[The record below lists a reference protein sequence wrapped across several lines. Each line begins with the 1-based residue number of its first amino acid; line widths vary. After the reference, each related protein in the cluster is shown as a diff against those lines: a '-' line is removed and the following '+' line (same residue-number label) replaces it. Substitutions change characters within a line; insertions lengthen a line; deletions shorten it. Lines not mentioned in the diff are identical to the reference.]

1 MKKIKDIKVLIINPN
16 SSEDMTK
23 DIQRVAEAYA
33 DGEYTVKTVSTPGA
47 PEFID
52 YYIDAAKAA
61 PGMMKIIQDKYDEFD
76 AFIVACHCDPNLDL
90 LKEFCD
96 KPVIGI
102 GEASMKMASML
113 GHSFSVISTGSHS
126 IANKEMLIHKYG
138 LDNSAASVRAPETD
152 VVSYNSADLFMS
164 AAKAAVEKDAAE
176 VLVLGC
182 AGMAGIDK
190 AISERFNVPVL
201 DGIIC
206 AMMMA
211 VGMVKAGYSTSKYR
225 QYSGPEK

>member
-1 MKKIKDIKVLIINPN
+1 MKKFKDISVLIINPN
-16 SSEDMTK
+16 SSQAMT
-23 DIQRVAEAYA
+23 DDVQRVAEAYA
-33 DGEYTVKTVSTPGA
+33 DGEFRVDTVCTPGA

-52 YYIDAAKAA
+52 YYIDAAQAA
-61 PGMMKIIQDKYDEFD
+61 PGMLQLIRDNYDKYD

-90 LKEFCD
+90 LKEVCD

-138 LDNSAASVRAPETD
+138 LDTAAASVRAPEAD
-152 VVSYNSADLFMS
+152 VTSYNSADLFLS
-164 AAKAAVEKDAAE
+164 AAKTAIEKDAAE

-190 AISERFNVPVL
+190 AIQKEFNVPVL

-206 AMMMA
+206 ALMLA
-211 VGMVKAGYSTSKYR
+211 VGMVKAGYTTSKFR
-225 QYSGPEK
+225 QYAGTGA

>member
-1 MKKIKDIKVLIINPN
+1 MKKLKDISVLIINPN
-16 SSEDMTK
+16 SSQAMTD
-23 DIQRVAEAYA
+23 DIQRVAEEFAG
-33 DGEYTVKTVSTPGA
+33 GEFRVNTVCTPGA

-52 YYIDAAKAA
+52 YYIDAAQAA
-61 PGMMKIIQDKYDEFD
+61 PGMLQLIRDHYDQYD

-90 LKEFCD
+90 LKEVCA
-96 KPVIGI
+96 KPVVGI

-138 LDNSAASVRAPETD
+138 LDTAAASVRAPEAD
-152 VVSYNSADLFMS
+152 VTSYNSADLFMS
-164 AAKAAVEKDAAE
+164 AAKAAIEKDSAE

-190 AISERFNVPVL
+190 AIQQEFNVPVL

-206 AMMMA
+206 ALIMA
-211 VGMVKAGYSTSKYR
+211 VGMVKAGYTTSKFR
-225 QYSGPEK
+225 QYAGAGA

>member
-1 MKKIKDIKVLIINPN
+1 MKKFKDIRVLIINPN
-16 SSEDMTK
+16 SSQAMT
-23 DIQRVAEAYA
+23 DDVQRVAEEYA
-33 DGEYTVKTVSTPGA
+33 DGEFHVDTVCTPGA

-52 YYIDAAKAA
+52 YYIDAAQAA
-61 PGMMKIIQDKYDEFD
+61 PGMLQLVRDNYDKYD

-90 LKEFCD
+90 LKEVCD

-138 LDNSAASVRAPETD
+138 LDTSAASVRAPESD

-164 AAKAAVEKDAAE
+164 AAKAAIEKDSAE

-190 AISERFNVPVL
+190 AIQKEFNVPVL

-206 AMMMA
+206 ALMMA
-211 VGMVKAGYSTSKYR
+211 VGMVKAGYTTSKFR
-225 QYSGPEK
+225 QYAGTGA